1 MDYFNVL
8 LTFVKVFVTGGLI
21 CLIGQILIDKTKL
34 TTAVI
39 LTIYVSAGVFL
50 TALGIYQYIVQ
61 FGAAG
66 ATVPLSG
73 FGYSLAKGVMT
84 EVETKG
90 ILGAFTGGIKAT
102 AGGISAAVV
111 FGYIFA
117 VMFKPKAK

>member
-1 MDYFNVL
+1 MDNFDIL
-8 LTFVKVFVTGGLI
+8 LTFIKVFITGGLI
-21 CLIGQILIDKTKL
+21 CLVGQILMDKTQL

-39 LTIYVSAGVFL
+39 LAIYVSAGVLL

-117 VMFKPKAK
+117 VVFKPKAK

>member
-1 MDYFNVL
+1 MDYL
-8 LTFVKVFVTGGLI
+8 LTFVKVFITGGLI
-21 CLIGQILIDKTKL
+21 CVIGQILIDKTKL

-39 LTIYVSAGVFL
+39 LAIYVSAGVLL
-50 TALGIYQYIVQ
+50 TALGIYQYLVQ
-61 FGAAG
+61 FGGAG

-84 EVETKG
+84 DVEAKG
-90 ILGAFTGGIKAT
+90 IFGAFSGGIKAT

-117 VMFKPKAK
+117 VVFKPKAK